1 MIKTTNF
8 NDVAI
13 ASVKGSDY
21 IIHFWRMSKDDAIN
35 IMKNFNLDKKVDY
48 YKFFSLYM
56 KMSETTDYKRNRET
70 ILNRAND
77 NYKDN

>member
-1 MIKTTNF
+1 MIKTMNF

-35 IMKNFNLDKKVDY
+35 IMKNSNLDKKVDCY
-48 YKFFSLYM
+48 NFFSLYM

>member
-1 MIKTTNF
+1 MNF

-13 ASVKGSDY
+13 TSVKGSDY

-35 IMKNFNLDKKVDY
+35 IMKNSNLDKKVDY

>member
-1 MIKTTNF
+1 MIKTMNF

-35 IMKNFNLDKKVDY
+35 IMKNSNLDKKVDY

>member
-1 MIKTTNF
+1 MNF

-35 IMKNFNLDKKVDY
+35 IMKNSNLDKKVDY
-48 YKFFSLYM
+48 YKFFSFYM

-77 NYKDN
+77 NYKDT